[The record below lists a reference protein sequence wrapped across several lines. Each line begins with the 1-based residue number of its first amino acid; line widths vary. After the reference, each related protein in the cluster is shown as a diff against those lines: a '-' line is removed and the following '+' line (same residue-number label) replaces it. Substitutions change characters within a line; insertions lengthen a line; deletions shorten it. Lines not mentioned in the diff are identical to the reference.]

1 VLAGT
6 TALLAAA
13 SSAAIAGTFSVR
25 ACGAAAGVNRSWTL
39 LNEGGGRFETPSVVG
54 GHPVCDAALGLW
66 AQDRLGAGEDPAA
79 GTEVRFTFTASP
91 GTTLIGIAYDRRFYK
106 LDDDAWDPAFL
117 RTAETPVG
125 TPLDGRCTFDPVEHD
140 DCGATG
146 AQSRTFAP
154 TSRLEFGLRCGPGS
168 VFGVPT
174 VKCLHGSTL
183 HQGIAQ
189 LRSADV
195 TVSDTGPPSVGPL
208 SGGAT
213 TQPYLRGPAV
223 TVSATAADAAGIR
236 SGRVLVDGTGNGDVI
251 AGTCDTVPGNPSAY
265 VTPKPCADRDA
276 ASPLV
281 GAIDLTGLADGTH
294 ALSLRATDAAGNAGD
309 APSRTIVVDRTPP
322 GPPVDLTVAS
332 ARPGRAG
339 WELAP
344 PAAMSWSAPSG
355 QVAPVT
361 TSHVRACR
369 EGGGCRAIA
378 VAGLALDAAALA
390 GLLDQGDGVYAIAV
404 SLGDAAGNG
413 AGFDAARAAEHVIRV
428 DGTAPEA
435 PAALSGGG
443 TRPDPELTLSW
454 VLPVGQISPIAAVHL
469 RLCAIPAGDCTQ
481 RTLPGAETSAA
492 VTLPTADADAD
503 FRASI
508 WAQDEAGN
516 ADETQAAETVLRH
529 HPDPGSGPT
538 SGADP
543 DPGPGSDAPTG
554 SPSGI
559 GGVPAPGASAPAAP
573 DPPGDRTPEAGR
585 PRMPRLR
592 LTGVRY
598 GPTTRRLTL
607 TGTAAAGFG
616 ARAVVRLAISPRV
629 GRGEGMPRT
638 LAASRATRVA
648 VDRRRRFTVTTT
660 LAASTGRAIRA
671 ARRTTVTLVT
681 RASPA
686 WRRATASRTLTV
698 TRSVTVT
705 RPVTKT
711 PTTKQR
717 LVR

>member
-1 VLAGT
+1 LAGALAGAA
-6 TALLAAA
+6 ALLAAA
-13 SSAAIAGTFSVR
+13 SPAAVAGTFSVR

-39 LNEGGGRFETPSVVG
+39 SNEGGGRFETPSVVG

-79 GTEVRFTFTASP
+79 GTEARFTFTASP
-91 GTTLIGIAYDRRFYK
+91 GTAVVGIAYDRRFYK

-125 TPLDGRCTFDPVEHD
+125 APLDGRCTFDPVERD
-140 DCGATG
+140 DCGAAG

-154 TSRLEFGLRCGPGS
+154 TARLEFGLRCGPGS

-189 LRSADV
+189 LRSAGV
-195 TVSDTGPPSVGPL
+195 TVSDTGSPSVGPL
-208 SGGAT
+208 SGDAT
-213 TQPYLRGPAV
+213 TQPYLRGPGA
-223 TVSATAADAAGIR
+223 TVSATASDAAGIR
-236 SGRVLVDGTGNGDVI
+236 SARVLVDGTSNGDVI

-276 ASPLV
+276 ARPLA
-281 GAIDLTGLADGTH
+281 GAVDLTGLADGTH
-294 ALSLRATDAAGNAGD
+294 ALSLRATDAAGNTGD
-309 APSRTIVVDRTPP
+309 APARRIVVDRTPP
-322 GPPVDLTVAS
+322 GPPVDLAVAS

-344 PAAMSWSAPSG
+344 PAAMSWSPPPG

-369 EGGGCRAIA
+369 EGGACRTTA
-378 VAGLALDAAALA
+378 VAGLALDADTLA

-413 AGFDAARAAEHVIRV
+413 AGFDAARAATHVIRV

-435 PAALSGGG
+435 PTELSGGG
-443 TRPDPELTLSW
+443 VHARPDVTLRW
-454 VLPVGQISPIAAVHL
+454 TLPGAQIAPIDVVWL
-469 RLCAIPAGDCTQ
+469 RLCALPAGDCTL
-481 RTLPGAETSAA
+481 RALPGAATSAD
-492 VTLPTADADAD
+492 VVLPAADVEL
-503 FRASI
+503 RAFV
-508 WAQDEAGN
+508 WAEDQAGN
-516 ADETQAAETVLRH
+516 ADAARAAETVLRH
-529 HPDPGSGPT
+529 HPDSPP
-538 SGADP
+538 
-543 DPGPGSDAPTG
+543 PGPSPDGGAP
-554 SPSGI
+554 SPT
-559 GGVPAPGASAPAAP
+559 VPVLP
-573 DPPGDRTPEAGR
+573 DPPGAAAWPPGNTDPGVAR
-585 PRMPRLR
+585 PDAPGPGGPRAPRVR
-592 LTGVRY
+592 LAVARY
-598 GPTTRRLTL
+598 APATRRLTV
-607 TGTAAAGFG
+607 TGTAAAGFD
-616 ARAVVRLAISPRV
+616 ARAVVRLAISPRPTRTV
-629 GRGEGMPRT
+629 RRSPPRPV
-638 LAASRATRVA
+638 AASRAVRVT

-671 ARRTTVTLVT
+671 ARRTTVTLVI

-686 WRRATASRTLTV
+686 WRRATASQTL
-698 TRSVTVT
+698 TVT
-705 RPVTKT
+705 RPVTRAAPKRL
-711 PTTKQR
+711 TTEQR